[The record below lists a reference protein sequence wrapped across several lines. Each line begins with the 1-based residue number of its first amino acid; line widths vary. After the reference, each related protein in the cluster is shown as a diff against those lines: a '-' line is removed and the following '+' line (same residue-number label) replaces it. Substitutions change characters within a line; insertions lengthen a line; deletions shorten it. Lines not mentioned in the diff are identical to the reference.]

1 MGERCFGFVKCFD
14 FVDFVVWC
22 FVDFVVFALLARKD
36 FVKWDFVGF
45 ALPFSFSLRDFFGC
59 CEM

>member
-1 MGERCFGFVKCFD
+1 MGEWCLGFVKCFD
-14 FVDFVVWC
+14 FVVSC
-22 FVDFVVFALLARKD
+22 FVDFVLLARKD

>member
-1 MGERCFGFVKCFD
+1 MGERCLGFVGCFD
-14 FVDFVVWC
+14 FVDFVVSC

-45 ALPFSFSLRDFFGC
+45 ALPFSFSLRDFFVR